1 MSLKLYENKTIKRVN
16 ILSGKYIKNIIY
28 NLFIL
33 NGRTLKKVVKEEN
46 IIRFEI
52 DDLLVLSVIN
62 SNSKWCNI
70 KSEFSRICIDFKDGS
85 KLYLNDK
92 NNFATFKIKQGEK
105 FENSNY
111 R

>member
-1 MSLKLYENKTIKRVN
+1 MSLKLYENKIIKSVN

-28 NLFIL
+28 NLFVL
-33 NGRTLKKVVKEEN
+33 NGRTLKKVIKKEN
-46 IIRFEI
+46 TIHFEI
-52 DDLLVLSVIN
+52 DNLLVLSEIN
-62 SNSKWCNI
+62 SSSKWCNI
-70 KSEFSRICIDFKDGS
+70 KSEFSRICIIFKDGS
-85 KLYLNDK
+85 TLYLNDK